1 MKKIYE
7 KASQKLSAL
16 AKISKLTTP
25 TQRKKLINS
34 FINAQFTYC
43 RFIGMFFSW
52 KGCYKRINKIHE
64 MTLRLILNDY
74 ESRITVN
81 EKTIHH
87 RCIINFTHQS
97 VQIFK
102 RLLVRLNEWSL
113 LFTSKPLQLT
123 QFKYF
128 CHW

>member
-43 RFIGMFFSW
+43 RFIGMFFS
-52 KGCYKRINKIHE
+52 
-64 MTLRLILNDY
+64 
-74 ESRITVN
+74 
-81 EKTIHH
+81 
-87 RCIINFTHQS
+87 
-97 VQIFK
+97 
-102 RLLVRLNEWSL
+102 
-113 LFTSKPLQLT
+113 
-123 QFKYF
+123 
-128 CHW
+128 